1 MNSQNTALV
10 GILID
15 MQKLNS
21 RFSDTCRKMTRNERK
36 AAKEL
41 IPDVEEAICNASGLI
56 SDLILDYFTIKD

>member
-15 MQKLNS
+15 LQKLNA

-36 AAKEL
+36 AAKCI
-41 IPDVEEAICNASGLI
+41 IPDTEDAFNEVSGMI
-56 SDLILDYFTIKD
+56 SDLILDCFTIKD

>member
-10 GILID
+10 EILID

-36 AAKEL
+36 VAKEI
-41 IPDVEEAICNASGLI
+41 IPEEAICNASGLI